1 MAKSRQVQEL
11 TPAAVQALARIAKAT
26 GRDKRE
32 IASTAIEKLERWGDM
47 VVGLTLGTVPPSLM
61 ASAEFWAHAEADLVA
76 RLRRCR
82 EKYSGGTV

>member
-11 TPAAVQALARIAKAT
+11 TPAAVRALNRIATDAK
-26 GRDKRE
+26 RDKRE
-32 IASTAIEKLERWGDM
+32 VASTILEKFERWGDM

-61 ASAEFWAHAEADLVA
+61 ASDEFWAHAERDLIM

-82 EKYSGGTV
+82 QKYFAGEA